1 MQKFLKST
9 RYKGVV
15 VNSSIAIA
23 TIPSKYLKV
32 FTNTMEMKRIANV
45 PKSGIYDKRP
55 ITVIFSITLD
65 GKFLS
70 MHQIYKGKNTLTLL
84 KVKLPEDF
92 SLSVN
97 EKPQHNEKRVN
108 GENCLALYQ
117 KNKRQELW

>member
-1 MQKFLKST
+1 MPIYDLGTPPYLTKKFDNLMQKFLKST

-55 ITVIFSITLD
+55 ITVIFSITLE
-65 GKFLS
+65 GKFLP
-70 MHQIYKGKNTLTLL
+70 MH
-84 KVKLPEDF
+84 
-92 SLSVN
+92 
-97 EKPQHNEKRVN
+97 
-108 GENCLALYQ
+108 
-117 KNKRQELW
+117 